1 MKNKLYIGFILII
14 LSMIG
19 FPLSDNIWHQI
30 GNCLLTI
37 LGIIILVI
45 NGKKKDLH

>member
-1 MKNKLYIGFILII
+1 MKNRLYIGFILII
-14 LSMIG
+14 LSIIG

-45 NGKKKDLH
+45 NEKKENIY